1 MIQDMNEK
9 REKNIRQLN
18 GISMIPFGLLA
29 GFMNEKEI
37 RITELAEEGFR
48 FRLVG
53 KIELAGKMEAAED
66 RKEKTKKYR
75 EKFKI
80 CIYDMEKSAYQE
92 IIIDQYEMTES
103 AETEF
108 YTEYTVVTEQKNYR
122 NAVRKQGGQYSR
134 YIRLKLEDDDSELA
148 SALTGYPA
156 ELDEQ
161 YADNLA
167 EQYAESFAEKH
178 GESFAEQFSE
188 KLWGVCDGDKTNE
201 RKNDLKEIQ
210 QESLTDAEL
219 ALEVDRP
226 QLYKKYL
233 RTDLQTFSCECT
245 EWRLFSTNFRQKETP
260 DRLYIG
266 NQFCHLLF
274 PDRTRLFAMMEKAK
288 RESVEITIVFSYL
301 RQFMLKSTEKLLDEI
316 YCWCRANTTPVEVVI
331 NDWAMADMVKQKK
344 DWLTP
349 SLGTLLNK
357 RKKDPRFSYKQ
368 GNKELY
374 TKNNLN
380 ADFYRNYQETEFGIR
395 QYEWEV
401 CGYPQIF
408 PEGNVKNSLH
418 LPFYQTNTS
427 QYCTLY
433 AVCTTGNRGTQKLIK
448 NCPGYCEKYV
458 FLYPKHLNM
467 MGRYN
472 SLFGTDTELLFSPAK
487 KESYIR
493 AGISRFVVGRLI

>member
-48 FRLVG
+48 FRLPG
-53 KIELAGKMEAAED
+53 KRERERSED
-66 RKEKTKKYR
+66 GIV
-75 EKFKI
+75 FKV
-80 CIYDMEKSAYQE
+80 CFYDMEKSAYQE

-103 AETEF
+103 TETEF
-108 YTEYTVVTEQKNYR
+108 YTEYTVFAEQENYR
-122 NAVRKQGGQYSR
+122 NAVRKLGGQYSR
-134 YIRLKLEDDDSELA
+134 YIHLKLEEDDSELA

-167 EQYAESFAEKH
+167 EQYADSFAEQH
-178 GESFAEQFSE
+178 GESFTEQFGE
-188 KLWGVCDGDKTNE
+188 KSRRVYAGDKTKEKSYNQ
-201 RKNDLKEIQ
+201 KEIQ
-210 QESLTDAEL
+210 QENMTEAEL
-219 ALEVDRP
+219 ALEIDRP
-226 QLYKKYL
+226 QLYKEYL
-233 RTDLQTFSCECT
+233 RKDIGTFAGERAK
-245 EWRLFSTNFRQKETP
+245 WKLFSRNFGQKETP

-274 PDRTRLFAMMEKAK
+274 PDRISLFDMMEKARK
-288 RESVEITIVFSYL
+288 ENVEITLAFSYI
-301 RQFMLKSTEKLLDEI
+301 REFTLKSTEELLDEI
-316 YCWCRANTTPVEVVI
+316 YAWCQKNEKQIEVVV
-331 NDWAMADMVKQKK
+331 NDWAMADMVKQKT
-344 DWLTP
+344 DWLIP
-349 SLGTLLNK
+349 CLGTLLNK
-357 RKKDPRFSYKQ
+357 RKKDPRFAYRQ
-368 GNKELY
+368 GEKEFY
-374 TKNNLN
+374 MQNSLN
-380 ADFYRNYQETEFGIR
+380 SGFYQDYLKEEFGIER
-395 QYEWEV
+395 YEWET

-408 PEGNVKNSLH
+408 PAEKVKEQKKIKYSHVGKNHLH

-433 AVCTTGNRGTQKLIK
+433 AVCTTGNRGRQKLVEK
-448 NCPGYCEKYV
+448 CPGYCEKYG

-472 SLFGTDTELLFSPAK
+472 SLFGIDSELLVSPEK
-487 KESYIR
+487 IKEYLN
-493 AGISRFVVGRLI
+493 AGTDRFVIGTLV

>member
-1 MIQDMNEK
+1 MNEK
-9 REKNIRQLN
+9 REEKKKKTEKKIEKKIENKKQLN

-29 GFMNEKEI
+29 GFMGEKEI

-48 FRLVG
+48 FRLPG
-53 KIELAGKMEAAED
+53 KTE
-66 RKEKTKKYR
+66 RKKSENSTI
-75 EKFKI
+75 FKV
-80 CIYDMEKSAYQE
+80 CCYDMESAEYQE
-92 IIIDQYEMTES
+92 TVIQQYEIIES
-103 AETEF
+103 AVSEF
-108 YTEYTVVTEQKNYR
+108 YTEYIVFTEQETYR
-122 NAVRKQGGQYSR
+122 NAVRKLTGQYSR

-148 SALTGYPA
+148 GALTGYPA

-167 EQYAESFAEKH
+167 EQYAEGFAGQYTDSFTEQYR
-178 GESFAEQFSE
+178 ESF
-188 KLWGVCDGDKTNE
+188 TN
-201 RKNDLKEIQ
+201 
-210 QESLTDAEL
+210 AEL
-219 ALEVDRP
+219 ALEIDRP

-233 RTDLQTFSCECT
+233 RTDLQTFSGECT
-245 EWRLFSTNFRQKETP
+245 EWRLFSGNFRSKETP

-274 PDRTRLFAMMEKAK
+274 PDRTSLFAMMEKAR
-288 RESVEITIVFSYL
+288 RESAEITIVFSYL
-301 RQFMLKSTEKLLDEI
+301 RQFMLESTEKLLAEI
-316 YCWCRANTTPVEVVI
+316 YCWCRVNKTPVEVVI

-357 RKKDPRFSYKQ
+357 RKKDPRFAWKK
-368 GNKELY
+368 GNKEWY
-374 TKNNLN
+374 MQNNLN
-380 ADFYRNYQETEFGIR
+380 ADFYRDYLETKFGIK
-395 QYEWEV
+395 QYEWEA

-487 KESYIR
+487 TKKYFR
-493 AGISRFVVGRLI
+493 AGINRFVVGRLI

>member
-1 MIQDMNEK
+1 MNEK
-9 REKNIRQLN
+9 REENKKQLN

-29 GFMNEKEI
+29 GFMGEKEI

-48 FRLVG
+48 FRLSS
-53 KIELAGKMEAAED
+53 KIE
-66 RKEKTKKYR
+66 RTKS
-75 EKFKI
+75 ENDAIFKV
-80 CIYDMEKSAYQE
+80 CFYDMERSEYQE
-92 IIIDQYEMTES
+92 ITVCQYKMIEGT
-103 AETEF
+103 AFEF
-108 YTEYTVVTEQKNYR
+108 YTEYTVYTEQENYR
-122 NAVRKQGGQYSR
+122 KAVRKLEGQYSR

-148 SALTGYPA
+148 GALTGYPA
-156 ELDEQ
+156 ELDEE

-167 EQYAESFAEKH
+167 EQYRKGHTELLSEESRGVCAGNKIN
-178 GESFAEQFSE
+178 E
-188 KLWGVCDGDKTNE
+188 KLYNVKGTV
-201 RKNDLKEIQ
+201 KETQ
-210 QESLTDAEL
+210 QEILTDVEL

-233 RTDLQTFSCECT
+233 RTDLLTFSGECT
-245 EWRLFSTNFRQKETP
+245 EWRLFSLNFRQKETP

-274 PDRTRLFAMMEKAK
+274 PDKTTLFAILEKAK
-288 RESVEITIVFSYL
+288 KESVEITLVFSYI
-301 RQFMLKSTEKLLDEI
+301 RQFMLKSTEELLDEI
-316 YCWCRANTTPVEVVI
+316 YRWCRTNEKPIEVVI

-344 DWLTP
+344 DWLTL

-357 RKKDPRFSYKQ
+357 RKKDPRFIYKK

-374 TKNNLN
+374 MQNNLN
-380 ADFYRNYQETEFGIR
+380 ADFYRNYLETEFGIK
-395 QYEWEV
+395 QYEWEA
-401 CGYPQIF
+401 CGYSQIF

-433 AVCTTGNRGTQKLIK
+433 AVCTTGNRGAQKLIK
-448 NCPGYCEKYV
+448 SCPGYCEKYT
-458 FLYPKHLNM
+458 FLYPKHLHM

-487 KESYIR
+487 AESYFR
-493 AGISRFVVGRLI
+493 AGINRFVVGRLV